1 MSHAAL
7 PASSI
12 FNARHSLRWFVAVG
26 LLVLLTACGF
36 RLKGQTPL
44 PFQTIYTNIAENSAF
59 GAQLRRVI
67 RATSPDTRFIDEPK
81 EAQVRLTQLSL
92 TRGLEEV
99 SISVEGQVEEYEL
112 SVTIIFQLT
121 DAQGH
126 ILLPP
131 TTLSTTREIP
141 YDSGA
146 LQAKQGEIGS
156 LYVEMQQSLIDRM
169 VRRITS
175 PEVMNAY
182 ENSENLPIDESQV
195 QGDDAPVQNDDVDI
209 DRDLLRMPNMNPTSS
224 FY

>member
-1 MSHAAL
+1 MHHSAL
-7 PASSI
+7 PASSV
-12 FNARHSLRWFVAVG
+12 FTARHSLRWLVAVG
-26 LLVLLTACGF
+26 LLALLTACGF

-44 PFQTIYTNIAENSAF
+44 PFQTVYTNIAENSAF

-67 RATSPDTRFIDEPK
+67 RATSPNTRFVEDPK

-92 TRGLEEV
+92 TRDLEEV

-112 SVTIIFQLT
+112 SVTIVFQLT
-121 DAQGH
+121 DAEGH
-126 ILLPP
+126 ILLAP

-175 PEVMNAY
+175 PEVMKAY
-182 ENSENLPIDESQV
+182 ENADTLPIDESQL
-195 QGDDAPVQNDDVDI
+195 QNDTAPVQDDDLGI

>member
-1 MSHAAL
+1 MYHTTL
-7 PASSI
+7 PASSLA
-12 FNARHSLRWFVAVG
+12 ARHPLRWFVAVV
-26 LLVLLTACGF
+26 LLVLLAACGF

-67 RATSPDTRFIDEPK
+67 RATSPNTRFVDEPK

-112 SVTIIFQLT
+112 SITIVFQLT
-121 DAQGH
+121 NAQGH

-131 TTLSTTREIP
+131 TTLGTTREIP

-175 PEVMNAY
+175 PEVMAAY
-182 ENSENLPIDESQV
+182 ENPENLPTDEGQI
-195 QGDDAPVQNDDVDI
+195 QGDSAPVQDDDVDI
-209 DRDLLRMPNMNPTSS
+209 DRDLLRLPNMNPTSS

>member
-1 MSHAAL
+1 MHHAAL
-7 PASSI
+7 PASSV
-12 FNARHSLRWFVAVG
+12 FTARHSLRWLDAVG
-26 LLVLLTACGF
+26 LLALLTACGF

-44 PFQTIYTNIAENSAF
+44 PFQTMYTNIAENSAF

-67 RATSPDTRFIDEPK
+67 RATSPNTRFVEDPK

-92 TRGLEEV
+92 TRDLEEV
-99 SISVEGQVEEYEL
+99 SISVEGQVEVYEL
-112 SVTIIFQLT
+112 SVTIVFQLT
-121 DAQGH
+121 DAEGH
-126 ILLPP
+126 ILLAP
-131 TTLSTTREIP
+131 TTLGTTREIP

-175 PEVMNAY
+175 PEVMKAY
-182 ENSENLPIDESQV
+182 ENADTLPIDESQV
-195 QGDDAPVQNDDVDI
+195 QNDNAPVQDDDLGI

>member
-1 MSHAAL
+1 MHHSAL
-7 PASSI
+7 PASSV
-12 FNARHSLRWFVAVG
+12 FTARHSLRWLVAVG
-26 LLVLLTACGF
+26 LLALLTACGF

-44 PFQTIYTNIAENSAF
+44 PFQTVYTNIAENSAF

-67 RATSPDTRFIDEPK
+67 RATSPNTRFVEDPK
-81 EAQVRLTQLSL
+81 DAQVRLTQLSL
-92 TRGLEEV
+92 TRDLEEV

-112 SVTIIFQLT
+112 SVAIVFQLT
-121 DAQGH
+121 DAEGH
-126 ILLPP
+126 ILLAP

-169 VRRITS
+169 VRRLTS
-175 PEVMNAY
+175 PEVMKAY
-182 ENSENLPIDESQV
+182 ENADTLPIDESQV
-195 QGDDAPVQNDDVDI
+195 QNDNAPVQDDDLGI

>member
-1 MSHAAL
+1 MHRFAL
-7 PASSI
+7 FASSD
-12 FNARHSLRWFVAVG
+12 FTARPSLRWLVAVG
-26 LLVLLTACGF
+26 LLALLTACGF

-44 PFQTIYTNIAENSAF
+44 PFETMYTNIAENSAF
-59 GAQLRRVI
+59 GSQLRRVI
-67 RATSPDTRFIDEPK
+67 RAASPDTRFVDDPK

-92 TRGLEEV
+92 TRDLEEV

-112 SVTIIFQLT
+112 SVTIVFQLT
-121 DAQGH
+121 DAEGH
-126 ILLPP
+126 ILLAP
-131 TTLSTTREIP
+131 TTLGATREIP

-156 LYVEMQQSLIDRM
+156 LYLEMQQSLIDRM

-175 PEVMNAY
+175 PEVKQAYQNADT
-182 ENSENLPIDESQV
+182 LPIDESQV
-195 QGDDAPVQNDDVDI
+195 QRDDAPVRDDDLGI